1 MHTLRARLLAQ
12 GQLQRGILTVATVFA
27 LLTGVA
33 FTLNVT
39 LSGVDEVKDIA
50 AIIQSSVT
58 ALAIVV
64 GGTFALYKLQVLR
77 TFEPHLTISHE
88 VSHRPIGDSYVHID
102 VAAILHNG
110 SKVQIELR
118 KAFFLLQQ
126 IAPID
131 DEDIE
136 SMYAGV
142 FVDRDHGNLRWPTLD
157 GVDRAWNKGELIVE
171 PGESHPET
179 YEFIVSMDVESVII
193 YTYFHNP
200 AISRSASAPEGWAAT
215 TVHDIIG
222 HRLT

>member
-1 MHTLRARLLAQ
+1 MHTLKARLLPQ
-12 GQLQRGILTVATVFA
+12 TQLQRGILTVAIVFA
-27 LLTGVA
+27 LLAGIA
-33 FTLNVT
+33 FFLNIT
-39 LSGVDEVKDIA
+39 LSSVDEAKDIA
-50 AIIQSSVT
+50 AIVQSSVT

-64 GGTFALYKLQVLR
+64 GGIFALYKLQVLR

-102 VAAILHNG
+102 VATILHNG

-193 YTYFHNP
+193 YTYFYNP
-200 AISRSASAPEGWAAT
+200 AVSRSPSAPEGWAAT